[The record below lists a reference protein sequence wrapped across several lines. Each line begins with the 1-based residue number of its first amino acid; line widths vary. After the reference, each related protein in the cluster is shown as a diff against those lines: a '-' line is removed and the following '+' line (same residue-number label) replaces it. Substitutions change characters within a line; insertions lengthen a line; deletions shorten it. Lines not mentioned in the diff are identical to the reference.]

1 MANDQ
6 EQPREPEEES
16 LARVQ
21 SASLAALSQL
31 ALQVDVRLGS
41 TEITIGELLELRP
54 GSALTM
60 GGPVDAPVEVL
71 VGNQVIARGELV
83 AVEDELGVRITEI
96 VARPEAEV

>member
-6 EQPREPEEES
+6 EQPGEPEEES

-54 GSALTM
+54 GGALTM
-60 GGPVDAPVEVL
+60 GRPVDAPVEVL

-96 VARPEAEV
+96 VARPEAEA